1 MLHVATQIP
10 EQCDY
15 PGYNCL
21 FGIYLLPL
29 RLPFNSYLCISVS
42 IKTRQHVAIFLAKLY
57 DDMVFDQRRQTF
69 KERCDHVLKLVL
81 CFLFY
86 LFLKCQIGI
95 VR

>member
-21 FGIYLLPL
+21 FGIKLYYHCAFT
-29 RLPFNSYLCISVS
+29 FNSYLCILVS

-81 CFLFY
+81 Y
-86 LFLKCQIGI
+86 LFLKFQIGI

>member
-21 FGIYLLPL
+21 CINPYYHCAYT
-29 RLPFNSYLCISVS
+29 FNSYLCISVS

-86 LFLKCQIGI
+86 LFLEFQSGI

>member
-21 FGIYLLPL
+21 FGINLYYHCAYT
-29 RLPFNSYLCISVS
+29 FNSNLYILVS

-81 CFLFY
+81 YFLFVSR
-86 LFLKCQIGI
+86 ISNWDS
-95 VR
+95 